1 MPRDVNAYLTAQQAA
16 SPPELAQE
24 WAEFEDL
31 YNKRL
36 WHQITLKLL
45 KFVKSP
51 QMEQD
56 EAILNL
62 YENFI
67 AEFENKMN
75 PLSFVEIVAN
85 VVGHIKDV
93 EKRLD
98 FVAKTKEKVK
108 GTTEAVILCNVI
120 YGQQK
125 LKNGDLDD
133 VKKVIEET
141 EELMESMDGVT
152 QVHGRYYQLCSDYH
166 QVMGNHAGYYRE
178 ALRFLGCTELDQIPD
193 DERLSRAFTLCLA
206 ALLGEG
212 VYNFGEL
219 LAHPILDCLKSTE
232 KQWVV
237 DLLFAFNSGSL
248 AKYEALRPAW
258 SQQPDL
264 AAKELALR
272 QKICLLCLMEMTFR
286 RPGNQRVLTFEEIA
300 KETQLPLH
308 EVELLVMKA
317 LSLGLVR
324 GTIDQV
330 DSKVHMTWVQP
341 RVLDK
346 EQIASMKNRLD
357 AWNADIS
364 SMEKL
369 LETKAQ
375 EIVSF

>member
-1 MPRDVNAYLTAQQAA
+1 MPRDVNAYLTAQQAN
-16 SPPELAQE
+16 SPPELAEE
-24 WAEFEDL
+24 WAEFEDF

-51 QMEQD
+51 HMQQD

-75 PLSFVEIVAN
+75 PLSFVEIVACI
-85 VVGHIKDV
+85 VQHIKDV
-93 EKRLD
+93 PARLQ
-98 FVAKTKEKVK
+98 FVEKTKEKVK

-120 YGQQK
+120 YGQHK
-125 LKNGDLDD
+125 LKNENLDD
-133 VKKVIEET
+133 VKKIIEET
-141 EELMESMDGVT
+141 EALMETLDGVT

-178 ALRFLGCTELDQIPD
+178 ALRFLGCTELSDIPH
-193 DERLSRAFTLCLA
+193 EEQSSRAFTLCLA
-206 ALLGEG
+206 ALLGDG

-219 LAHPILDCLKSTE
+219 LAHPILDSLKNTE

-237 DLLFAFNSGSL
+237 DLLYAFNSGSL
-248 AKYEALRPAW
+248 SKYEALRSAW
-258 SQQPDL
+258 MQQPDL

-300 KETQLPLH
+300 RETQLPLH

-357 AWNADIS
+357 AWNMDIS